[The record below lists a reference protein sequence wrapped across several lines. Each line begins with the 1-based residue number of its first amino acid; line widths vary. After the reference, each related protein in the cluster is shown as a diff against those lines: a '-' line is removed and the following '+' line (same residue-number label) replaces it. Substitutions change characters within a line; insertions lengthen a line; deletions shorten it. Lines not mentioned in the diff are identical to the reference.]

1 MFKKIT
7 VLLLVALLMMNL
19 AACGAKKSLDDKI
32 AEKVTEGVINKA
44 TGGEGKVDID
54 MDSGGISFEG
64 EDGEKITLGDT
75 KWPTG
80 EAATKIPELKKGKII
95 SAMSSEKACMA
106 MLEGLDLQDYKQY
119 IEEVKDSGFVNDAV
133 EQESAASYIYYANSD
148 EAALVYLMY
157 DAEGKTL
164 TVSVEISEE

>member
-1 MFKKIT
+1 MLKKIT
-7 VLLLVALLMMNL
+7 VILLTALLMLSL
-19 AACGAKKSLDDKI
+19 ASCGVKQSLDDKI

-44 TGGEGKVDID
+44 TGGEGNVDID

-75 KWPTG
+75 EWPTG
-80 EAATKIPELKKGKII
+80 DAAAKIPELKKGKII

-106 MLEGLDLQDYKQY
+106 MLEELELQDYKQY
-119 IEEVKDSGFVNDAV
+119 VEEVKDSGFVNDAV
-133 EQESAASYIYYANSD
+133 EQESASGYAYYAYLD
-148 EAALVYLMY
+148 EVTMVYLMY